1 MLGTSAVP
9 AWYPTRERGTVTTTS
24 AIPENF
30 LDNQVHLLE
39 AGETAALAEG
49 YAQDAVLVRF
59 DRTCKG
65 RAEIRQLFDDYLKD
79 RPAIVGLDGASM
91 YENVIL
97 YQAKETLNGE
107 LVTAVGTLVFTDGLV
122 WRQTVAFVLPFSA

>member
-1 MLGTSAVP
+1 
-9 AWYPTRERGTVTTTS
+9 
-24 AIPENF
+24 